1 LKSLVIP
8 VSLLFY
14 AYSMSVA
21 TAEQGLWRGVMQGHQ
36 YFSVFPRAHPTP
48 IPREP
53 HKISDYSEW
62 SPMSGR
68 AEPDSSPTRNFP
80 LRNLNTPP
88 THMTKANMSDS
99 LSQNDFR
106 TTRSP
111 TVVGSS
117 TASPSQNSN
126 YRDAGSRPE
135 LDDLNNVISSPT
147 KPLAQS
153 SMMPTPT
160 PNAGTSQ
167 AGPSIQDSE
176 TNQAKLTYPL
186 VTHFDKSRTP
196 FFTDTNSSATVL
208 PRASTTGVQVTRVFS
223 NSSEC
228 KKQPRTSAL
237 IEISGSAR
245 PSPSTITVTPNSR
258 QLEEYSS
265 FVTKHSIKKFSSHTD
280 PQLTSR
286 EVIANSIMTTVAG
299 LLTTGKTDTNGAKS
313 VQDPPSYPLRASKN
327 GTGGSNR
334 GNTSTTRK
342 NSKIWIPVSVSLGIV
357 ALVTGAF
364 AVAFRIYHRSGAT
377 DSDTGLGDIRSE
389 EGSIWSP
396 GSRQQILFLDDPAR
410 NGQVLQK

>member
-1 LKSLVIP
+1 
-8 VSLLFY
+8 
-14 AYSMSVA
+14 
-21 TAEQGLWRGVMQGHQ
+21 MQGHQ
-36 YFSVFPRAHPTP
+36 YFSVFPRVHPTP
-48 IPREP
+48 IPGET
-53 HKISDYSEW
+53 HQISDYSEW

-80 LRNLNTPP
+80 HRNLNTPP
-88 THMTKANMSDS
+88 TRMSKANMSDS
-99 LSQNDFR
+99 LSQNDSR

-117 TASPSQNSN
+117 TASPSQRSN

-135 LDDLNNVISSPT
+135 LDDLNKAISSPT
-147 KPLAQS
+147 NPLAHS

-160 PNAGTSQ
+160 PNAVTSQ

-176 TNQAKLTYPL
+176 TNQAKLTSPP
-186 VTHFDKSRTP
+186 VTHFDKSRTSV
-196 FFTDTNSSATVL
+196 FTDTNSSATVL
-208 PRASTTGVQVTRVFS
+208 PRASTADVQVIGVVS

-228 KKQPRTSAL
+228 TKQPRTSAS

-245 PSPSTITVTPNSR
+245 PSPSTITVTPNSK

-265 FVTKHSIKKFSSHTD
+265 FVKKQSIKQFSSHTD

-286 EVIANSIMTTVAG
+286 EVITSPIMTSVAR
-299 LLTTGKTDTNGAKS
+299 LLTTGKTETNG
-313 VQDPPSYPLRASKN
+313 VTLFQDPPSYPLRASKN

-334 GNTSTTRK
+334 GNPSTTRK

-364 AVAFRIYHRSGAT
+364 AIAFRIYKRSGAT

-410 NGQVLQK
+410 NSQVLQK